1 MSETILAL
9 PSDRETFTLDC
20 DASNYGLETVLLQ
33 MQSEIKK
40 VIAYSSCTMNKPK
53 RRYKTT
59 RKELLAIVNG
69 LKQFRQYL
77 KGRHFNPH

>member
-1 MSETILAL
+1 MSEPILAL

-59 RKELLAIVNG
+59 RKELLVNG